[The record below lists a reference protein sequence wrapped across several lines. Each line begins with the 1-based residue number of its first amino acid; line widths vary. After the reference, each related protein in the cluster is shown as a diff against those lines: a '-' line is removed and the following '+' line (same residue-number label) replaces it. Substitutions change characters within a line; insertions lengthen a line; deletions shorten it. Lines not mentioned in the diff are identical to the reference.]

1 MENLAV
7 EVPAATDLEARNRR
21 HLPFHTYLGTLIGAL
36 VVSAIAIWTRIWSI
50 CS

>member
-7 EVPAATDLEARNRR
+7 EVPATTDLDAGNRR
-21 HLPFHTYLGTLIGAL
+21 HLPFHVYLGTLIGAP
-36 VVSAIAIWTRIWSI
+36 VVAAITIWTRIWSI